1 MPVPLLCGNV
11 IGSVG
16 VSLGLGSDV
25 LSSTSDIAPYV
36 YHVVFGSGLG
46 SILFILMIFMAGLS
60 TGGDVLSG
68 AQSICTVDIYKKY
81 IKKEATEADQ
91 VKFGKRMTI
100 VIGVVMAVVAMFFEG
115 RSLVSIDVMTG
126 ILFAAH
132 VRLLSL
138 ESFGKEFQPGL
149 QLLLSLSALLA
160 E

>member
-1 MPVPLLCGNV
+1 M
-11 IGSVG
+11 
-16 VSLGLGSDV
+16 
-25 LSSTSDIAPYV
+25 

-81 IKKEATEADQ
+81 INKEATEADQ

-132 VRLLSL
+132 VRLLSM

-149 QLLLSLSALLA
+149 QPLLSLSALSV